1 MNTMSRHN
9 WRANEDKMFEELNQK
24 VFSEDPILKSSDKLN
39 SVDTYNSNYVLEL
52 KNREKYSP
60 FAFNGSFIE
69 EIKYRPLMEKA
80 KKYNRIPGYIVKF
93 NDGSY
98 YAWNLNKILAE
109 RELHWYPMQL
119 PRSTH
124 FGSTNLK
131 TKRVADLYLP
141 EATKL
146 I

>member
-1 MNTMSRHN
+1 MNTMSKYN

-98 YAWNLNKILAE
+98 YAWNLKKILAE
-109 RELHWYPMQL
+109 RELTWYTMQL

>member
-1 MNTMSRHN
+1 MSRHN

-93 NDGSY
+93 NNGSY
-98 YAWNLNKILAE
+98 YAWNLKQLK
-109 RELHWYPMQL
+109 RELIWYEKDL
-119 PRSTH
+119 PHTTH
-124 FGSTNLK
+124 FTSNNFKL
-131 TKRVADLYLP
+131 KRVADLYLD